1 MWNQAANG
9 LEIFAMTNA
18 SRMLAI
24 TNTTSSVLTSTKH
37 ALSFDELQEK
47 VQQQGGTS
55 VSSFDVREAA
65 WRLVNSQVAVFTPD
79 RKVKTIPAN
88 VRRLNQMRS

>member
-1 MWNQAANG
+1 MWNLVANG

-18 SRMLAI
+18 SRMRVI
-24 TNTTSSVLTSTKH
+24 TNTTSSVLTSTGH

-47 VQQQGGTS
+47 VEQQGCTS

-79 RKVKTIPAN
+79 RKVQAIPAN
-88 VRRLNQMRS
+88 VRRLRQMSS